1 MLRSTIEAGLNDLH
15 VRLLE
20 SADLYG
26 RLAGRHPDPSRA
38 ELFGELAARRR
49 KRAERTESFIR
60 RQGSLPDVPDTDWE
74 TLEELFTGAQQ
85 ALGDDR
91 AATDRVLE
99 HENALAEAALRLLD
113 EPVSGEV
120 RQFLEEL
127 QLELRNARKRL
138 DQAERDGTGPSQ

>member
-26 RLAGRHPDPSRA
+26 RLATRHPDRSRA

-49 KRAERTESFIR
+49 KGAETTESFIR
-60 RQGSLPDVPDTDWE
+60 RLGSLPDVPDTDWE
-74 TLEELFTGAQQ
+74 TLEELLTGAQQ

-91 AATDRVLE
+91 AATARMLE
-99 HENALAEAALRLLD
+99 HENGLAEAALRLLE

-120 RQFLEEL
+120 KRFLEEF
-127 QLELRNARKRL
+127 QLEIRNARKRL
-138 DQAERDGTGPSQ
+138 ERAQGDEAGPGQ